1 MKILKVEAGKEPYE
15 KEISHD
21 LESIQREVEGLLEPK
36 VVLCCNE
43 EGKINGMKPNRRV
56 GRDIICGPFFLA
68 GIDREGELTS
78 LSEEKLK
85 EYSKLFNEPE
95 QFSGNEPELEPRMSF
110 YSM

>member
-1 MKILKVEAGKEPYE
+1 M
-15 KEISHD
+15 
-21 LESIQREVEGLLEPK
+21 ESIQREVGGLFEPVYLEAK

-68 GIDREGELTS
+68 GLNREGELTS

-85 EYSKLFNEPE
+85 EYSKLFHEPE
-95 QFSGNEPELEPRMSF
+95 QFSGNEPELEPRMTF